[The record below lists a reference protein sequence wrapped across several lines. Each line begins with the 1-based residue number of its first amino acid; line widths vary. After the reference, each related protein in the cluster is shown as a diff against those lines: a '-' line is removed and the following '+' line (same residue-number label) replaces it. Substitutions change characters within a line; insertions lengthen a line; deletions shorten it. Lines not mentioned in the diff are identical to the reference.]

1 MLMTQHHL
9 MVGSYGSSELTTK
22 IFVDYYLDCLF
33 FYLTTQPLVLCCFVY
48 FTRSVVHLVA
58 YYYFSHIWYL
68 VTMDHMVCATAILD
82 FSLFS

>member
-1 MLMTQHHL
+1 

-58 YYYFSHIWYL
+58 YYYFSHI
-68 VTMDHMVCATAILD
+68 
-82 FSLFS
+82 